1 MCNATS
7 QRSEQRTVMTLIASI
22 LIVDDDAG
30 IRNMLSV
37 VLNDEGYSVETAE
50 NGKQAIKMCEKTPFD
65 VALIDIQ
72 LPDIKGTELLA
83 RLKRIRP
90 GMIRIIITGH
100 PTLETAMKSVNE
112 RADGYVQK
120 PFEVTE
126 LLEKISRLLTG
137 KTDEYMRI
145 SAETA
150 REREGSPRVKYNS
163 PGRW

>member
-145 SAETA
+145 SAETT

-163 PGRW
+163 PDKW